1 MGKSKG
7 KRTKTRQ
14 KFRKNIRERGKLS
27 IDKIIQDFEVG
38 SKATIKIEPSVTKGQ
53 PDAKFHGRTGVI
65 TGKQGK
71 AFIIK
76 VKDGNKYKKV
86 ISRPE
91 HLEKVEE

>member
-38 SKATIKIEPSVTKGQ
+38 SKATIKIESSVHRGQ
-53 PDAKFHGRTGVI
+53 PDAKFHGKTGDI
-65 TGKQGK
+65 IGKQGK
-71 AFIIK
+71 AFVLK
-76 VKDGNKYKKV
+76 VKDGDKYKKV

-91 HLEKVEE
+91 HLEKVE